1 MGSPRP
7 GRPSPRRRAAEM
19 AASAAAPALT
29 AGAAV
34 ASAFGHQARVAQM
47 TEALVAA
54 RGILAGLQHP
64 ADHQVERVLGL
75 VDAALSASPVTEVR
89 YRRLVVHHDPPPLS
103 TRDCGLPLPH
113 TR

>member
-1 MGSPRP
+1 
-7 GRPSPRRRAAEM
+7 M

-75 VDAALSASPVTEVR
+75 VDAALSASPVTEIR
-89 YRRLVVHHDPPPLS
+89 YRRWAIHYDPPPIP
-103 TRDCGLPLPH
+103 TRNCDWHFEHDDYDGAPTPPH
-113 TR
+113 D